1 MRHYFIFA
9 LLLALKYV
17 TRSFYRVEMKWI
29 GTPPPEPWSGHRLVA
44 FLHHTSL
51 FEPVFLGGVPN
62 SFLRR
67 VAFHGVVPAA
77 DKTIGRPL
85 VGMLFRMIAA
95 HVIPISRQRD
105 NTWFEVLRRIDPESM
120 VIILPEGRMMR
131 KNGLDSNGQPMTVR
145 GGIADVIEA
154 IGEGRMLVAYSGGLH
169 HVQAPGEHVPRV
181 FETVRMNLE
190 VIDIESY
197 VSGLMAGRTPEQ
209 LKRAVRD
216 DFERRRDENCPFE
229 PGQRPAPNGKDAN
242 VEENANLKLER

>member
-1 MRHYFIFA
+1 MRHYFIYS
-9 LLLALKYV
+9 LLLALKFV
-17 TRSFYRVEMKWI
+17 TRLFYRVEMRFI
-29 GTPPPEPWSGHRLVA
+29 GNPVPDPWENHRVVA

-77 DKTIGRPL
+77 DKTIERPL
-85 VGMLFRMIAA
+85 VGMLFKLIAA

-169 HVQAPGEHVPRV
+169 HIQAPGEHVPRV
-181 FETVRMNLE
+181 FETARMNLE
-190 VIDIESY
+190 VIEIKDY
-197 VSGLMAGRTPEQ
+197 VAELLKNRNPEQ

-229 PGQRPAPNGKDAN
+229 PGQRPLPNGTTA
-242 VEENANLKLER
+242 

>member
-9 LLLALKYV
+9 ALLTLKFV
-17 TRSFYRVEMKWI
+17 TRLFYRVEMTWI
-29 GTPPPEPWSGHRLVA
+29 GNPPPEPWEKHRLVA

-77 DKTIGRPL
+77 DKTIERPL
-85 VGMLFRMIAA
+85 VGIIFRLIAA
-95 HVIPISRQRD
+95 EVIPISRQRD
-105 NTWFEVLRRIDPESM
+105 NTWFDVLRSIDPESM
-120 VIILPEGRMMR
+120 VIIAPEGRMMR
-131 KNGLDSNGQPMTVR
+131 KNGLDSSGQPMTVR

-154 IGEGRMLVAYSGGLH
+154 IGEGRMLIAYSGGLH
-169 HVQAPGEHVPRV
+169 HVQAPGEHNPRV
-181 FETVRMNLE
+181 FRKVRMNLE
-190 VIDIESY
+190 VIDIQPY
-197 VSGLMAGRTPEQ
+197 VASLLEGRSPEQ

-229 PGQRPAPNGKDAN
+229 PGQKPAPNGKTA
-242 VEENANLKLER
+242 